1 MIWIL
6 GVILIIAIA
15 FLGLA
20 ASAWILQLAWNF
32 IVPAVF
38 GLVALTFWQAFA
50 LCVVFSVVGG
60 FFRSIT
66 SSK

>member
-32 IVPAVF
+32 VVPSVF

-50 LCVVFSVVGG
+50 LCVVLFVIGS
-60 FFRSIT
+60 FFRSI
-66 SSK
+66 SSI